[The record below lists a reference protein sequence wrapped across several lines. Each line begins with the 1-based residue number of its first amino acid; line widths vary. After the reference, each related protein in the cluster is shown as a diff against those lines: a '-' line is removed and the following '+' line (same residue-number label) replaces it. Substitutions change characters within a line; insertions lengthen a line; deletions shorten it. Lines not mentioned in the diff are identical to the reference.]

1 MNNETNQEFTNAEI
15 EHIDFVHN
23 EIHDL
28 INRLNPKGTEVEWDM
43 EVIGQISDIIEE
55 YFVSKK
61 ICTDMEFC
69 PYRES

>member
-1 MNNETNQEFTNAEI
+1 MNNNETNQEFTNAEI
-15 EHIDFVHN
+15 EHNFVHN

-55 YFVSKK
+55 HFVSKK
-61 ICTDMEFC
+61 ICTDMEFY